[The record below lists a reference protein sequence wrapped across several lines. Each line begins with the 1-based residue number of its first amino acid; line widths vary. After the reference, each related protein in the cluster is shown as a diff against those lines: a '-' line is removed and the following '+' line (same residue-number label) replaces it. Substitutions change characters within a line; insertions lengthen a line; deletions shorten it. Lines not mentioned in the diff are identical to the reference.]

1 MFSHMGQIWCQFF
14 CDFMKISRFENV
26 LFVCLNFC
34 VSLRITC
41 KGVENESFQEF
52 SIISQKLKA
61 CSTCS
66 KNPPDGPPPYPGSK
80 WTVYVAFFIFHIMGQ
95 IWCQFFCDFMK
106 ISRFENVLFVCLN
119 FCVSLRIT
127 CKGVENES
135 FQEFSIISQK
145 LKACST
151 CSKNPPDGPP
161 PYPGSKWTVYVAFFI
176 FHMREHKERGGQP
189 APKCR
194 VFSNF
199 YVIFSNIL
207 PLLFCCVFAFFFDF
221 EANF

>member
-1 MFSHMGQIWCQFF
+1 MFSH
-14 CDFMKISRFENV
+14 
-26 LFVCLNFC
+26 
-34 VSLRITC
+34 
-41 KGVENESFQEF
+41 
-52 SIISQKLKA
+52 
-61 CSTCS
+61 
-66 KNPPDGPPPYPGSK
+66 
-80 WTVYVAFFIFHIMGQ
+80 MGQ

-207 PLLFCCVFAFFFDF
+207 PLLFCCVFAFFSVLKLIFKIFFDRF
-221 EANF
+221 SGNFRLSRQDEGVFSHLSKKKIKNSLIRPRNDFSKIAIFSPFSFKETKGNLFRS

>member
-1 MFSHMGQIWCQFF
+1 MLISLKLIELRLSRDIWIDASPCYVDFFEFYLANPAQKKPCKLPAPLFMFSHMGQIWCQFF

-66 KNPPDGPPPYPGSK
+66 KNPADGPPPYPGSK
-80 WTVYVAFFIFHIMGQ
+80 RTVCVA
-95 IWCQFFCDFMK
+95 
-106 ISRFENVLFVCLN
+106 S
-119 FCVSLRIT
+119 
-127 CKGVENES
+127 
-135 FQEFSIISQK
+135 
-145 LKACST
+145 
-151 CSKNPPDGPP
+151 
-161 PYPGSKWTVYVAFFI
+161 FI
-176 FHMREHKERGGQP
+176 FHMREHKERGAQP

-194 VFSNF
+194 VFQ
-199 YVIFSNIL
+199 
-207 PLLFCCVFAFFFDF
+207 DF
-221 EANF
+221 M

>member
-1 MFSHMGQIWCQFF
+1 MNNFKNFQSHSRIFNLSSRIFNLSSICSSLFIGFSFIA
-14 CDFMKISRFENV
+14 
-26 LFVCLNFC
+26 CL
-34 VSLRITC
+34 SPPPA
-41 KGVENESFQEF
+41 KEF
-52 SIISQKLKA
+52 SIISEELKA

-66 KNPPDGPPPYPGSK
+66 KNP
-80 WTVYVAFFIFHIMGQ
+80 A
-95 IWCQFFCDFMK
+95 
-106 ISRFENVLFVCLN
+106 
-119 FCVSLRIT
+119 
-127 CKGVENES
+127 
-135 FQEFSIISQK
+135 
-145 LKACST
+145 
-151 CSKNPPDGPP
+151 DGPP

-221 EANF
+221 EANC